1 MGTEQA
7 KAEREMRVFHEFV
20 KAAHLEERPVPI
32 DQEELRSLWFNYP
45 KSGS

>member
-1 MGTEQA
+1 MGIEQA